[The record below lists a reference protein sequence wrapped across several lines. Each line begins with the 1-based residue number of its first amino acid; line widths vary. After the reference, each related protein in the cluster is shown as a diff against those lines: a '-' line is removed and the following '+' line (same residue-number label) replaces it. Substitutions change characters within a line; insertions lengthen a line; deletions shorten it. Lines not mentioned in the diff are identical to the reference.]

1 MAKSLLLLQ
10 QKSDLQTKEIK
21 YLKKCVYSVNGIKYK
36 FCNYTDVI
44 KYFLMKQDYLW
55 PELIYAFERSGI
67 CESSEVGFL
76 CVFSVFFFCG
86 GVFFNVPRNKQ

>member
-10 QKSDLQTKEIK
+10 QKSDLQTEEIK
-21 YLKKCVYSVNGIKYK
+21 YLKKCVYTVNGIKYK
-36 FCNYTDVI
+36 FCDYTDVI
-44 KYFLMKQDYLW
+44 KYFRMKQDYLW

-67 CESSEVGFL
+67 CESVRWGFCVCFLVG
-76 CVFSVFFFCG
+76 FFCG